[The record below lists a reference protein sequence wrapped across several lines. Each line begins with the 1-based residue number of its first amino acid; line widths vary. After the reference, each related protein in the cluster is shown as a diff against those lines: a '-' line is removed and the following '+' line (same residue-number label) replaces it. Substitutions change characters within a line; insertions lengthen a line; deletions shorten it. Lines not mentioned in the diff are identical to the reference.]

1 MKKGEIVGVGGL
13 SSCGMHALGKAM
25 FGALALESG
34 NVLTGEGEVITT
46 PHMAIE
52 KKIGYVSKDRDVESL
67 CLSASIK
74 DNIAIAGMEQFA
86 VGGHLI
92 TNANEKKYVRKQ
104 IQDLSIKCS
113 DGKSA
118 DWTVVR
124 RK

>member
-34 NVLTGEGEVITT
+34 NVLTGEGEAITT

-52 KKIGYVSKDRDVESL
+52 KKLEYVSKDRDVESL

-92 TNANEKKYVRKQ
+92 TNANEKKYVRKANTKIFLLNVQ
-104 IQDLSIKCS
+104 MKIS
-113 DGKSA
+113 
-118 DWTVVR
+118 
-124 RK
+124 